1 MYTINVGVRQG
12 NGGFQEVRVDNGG
25 RLNLAT
31 GDRLVLAAAPENV
44 EIVSGDRGDY
54 VVRLK
59 GGEEFFVAS
68 ADDAKELVLISPD
81 TGEPLIMFDIQHPEQ
96 EVDAHVSQPLGVH
109 QASVAGTEFLQEDV
123 GEDLGMGQLLDMA
136 SFSAESGEELTSAS
150 GQSFPDW
157 EEPAGTLPGDDG
169 AGDSNSAPSVSG
181 SVDLGSIDEDGSLV
195 FSRADLLA
203 TASDADGDA
212 LTVTGLSVA
221 SGDGTLTD
229 NGDGTWTFAPSADWN
244 GTVIFNYTVSD
255 GNGGATAT
263 AANLTVNPV
272 NDAPGIDVNAPINV
286 EAEATVSLAGYLHAG
301 DVDNAASEL
310 AYTITHAPEFGTL
323 MLDGVAITD
332 FSGTVFTQADI
343 DAGRVA
349 YRFAPEA
356 GSEIRVVEDDSFTF
370 TVTDGLTATPETI
383 FDVHSIPVQ
392 MWGTNGEDTIIG
404 TTATTRADATFLIYG
419 FDGDDALFSGGG
431 WEDVRLGYMQDVYS
445 GAGDDTLYGGSGND
459 SLVASLG
466 ADILD
471 GGDGVD
477 MAYYCLSHTSVHID
491 LNVAGPQSGGES
503 GNFGLGDVLRGIE
516 DVWGA
521 QNGALGNV
529 ITGDD
534 ADNVLVSGY
543 TNDTLYGG
551 DGDDSLF
558 GVHGVEVLLV
568 GGSGND
574 TLNLD
579 YGVAYGGD
587 GDDLVY
593 SGLGRVGSGSLY
605 GGAGNDT
612 LTSGGDHTLEGG
624 AGADYMYSS
633 DVTSLLTVSYSQ
645 SLAVEIDLNNMVQ
658 VQGNGADGNDAI
670 GDTLEDI
677 WNVIGSSYGD
687 TLIGGYHPNRLDGLE
702 GDDKIYGSNY
712 WDTLIGGGGDDT
724 LDGGAHGDNLDGGD
738 GVDTVDYSSSP
749 TWVNIDLSVTGAQMG
764 GGTGNHGLGD
774 VLTGIENIV
783 GSNDTLYGD
792 MLMGDDA
799 DNFLSGLAG
808 DDTLFGNAG
817 NDSLAGGDGDDKL
830 NGGAG
835 ADTLDGGSNTVG
847 EAIKYH
853 YNQIGGV
860 LLNPVIRYEATP
872 GGDWADYSASGA
884 AVHVDLTSSG
894 AQSGGHAEGDVLTG
908 IENVIGSAH
917 GDTLIGQDYV
927 SNVFAGL
934 AGADSLVGG
943 ESVLDVVEVFDGGW
957 TATTNFYYPD
967 TADYSRSE
975 SWVNVDLNSAV
986 GQTDGGAGNHALGD
1000 TLAGIENVIGTNDAH
1015 GDALT
1020 GDGSH
1025 NFLDGLAGA
1034 DILIG
1039 GAGDD
1044 TLRGGSGADF
1054 LDGGTNTD
1062 ANLHNSGD
1070 WVDYSTGTA
1079 GVSVDLYLQDGIA
1092 TQSGGDAEGD
1102 TLLGF
1107 ENVMGSEHDDSIVG
1121 DNADNWLVGLAGN
1134 DTMIGDDPSS
1144 LNWWEKSND
1153 SMWGG
1158 AGDDAMFGGAGQDRM
1173 WGDSGND
1180 TLIGGTEKDSLYGGD
1195 GDDFIMGG
1203 NDHQDTLFGGNTIPV
1218 DSEAFDNSGDFLS
1231 GGAGQDT
1238 LFGGGGHHGRETLE
1252 GGADG
1257 DLLLGSVDGDIL
1269 AYYAN
1274 SPSAIYVDLTR
1285 QDGIAAQSGG
1295 EAEGD
1300 TLLGIHHVTGSGF
1313 DDTIL
1318 GFETDNELKGMGG
1331 DDFITGGAGQD
1342 SLWGDG
1348 GYTLSDSDND
1358 TLEGGTGSDF
1368 IHGGGGHDIA
1378 SYRNSAQGVLVDLD
1392 DQNYA
1397 YPGTPN
1403 PTYPGR
1409 GEPGQIGADPTG
1421 EEHGDWLWYM
1431 DGVWGSEH
1439 GDTLLGRDTDWDGVY
1454 NMSSNDEL
1462 RGFGGNDSL
1471 VGLGGDDSL
1480 YGGDGDDTLAGGPG
1494 QDLLHGDSGDDLL
1507 LGGSDD
1513 SVHGGD
1519 GFDVFKLEDHSGL
1532 GHALDLSAMVSDG
1545 RISGIERVDILGD
1558 ADDAN
1563 VLTLRAGDVLAVS
1576 DTDTLW
1582 VRGDGTDEVSTTD
1595 SGWSLVASDVVGSDG
1610 FEYNH
1615 YTNIVGPSV
1624 VHLMVA
1630 EDITTQNITG

>member
-1 MYTINVGVRQG
+1 MHMSVGVRLA
-12 NGGFQEVRVDNGG
+12 NGGFQDVRIDNGG
-25 RLNLAT
+25 RLRLGH
-31 GDRLVLAAAPENV
+31 GDRLVLAAAPADV
-44 EIVSGDRGDY
+44 EIAPGDNGDY

-59 GGEEFFVAS
+59 GGGEFFVAS
-68 ADDAKELVLISPD
+68 GDDALELVVASPD
-81 TGEPLIMFDIQHPEQ
+81 ANDPLIMFDIDHSGEP
-96 EVDAHVSQPLGVH
+96 VDEHVSQPLGVH

-136 SFSAESGEELTSAS
+136 SFSAEGVGSLTSAS
-150 GQSFPDW
+150 GPSFPDW

-181 SVDLGSIDEDGSLV
+181 FVDLGSIDEDGSLV

-212 LTVTGLSVA
+212 LTVTGLSVV

-229 NGDGTWTFAPSADWN
+229 HGGGTWTFAPSADWN
-244 GTVIFNYTVSD
+244 GAVTFDYTVSD
-255 GNGGATAT
+255 GNGGTIDT
-263 AANLTVNPV
+263 SANLTVTPV
-272 NDAPGIDVNAPINV
+272 NDAPVIDVNATINV
-286 EAEATVSLAGYLHAG
+286 AAETTVSLAGHLHAG
-301 DVDNAASEL
+301 DVDNVASDL
-310 AYTITHAPEFGTL
+310 AYTIIHAPEFGTL
-323 MLDGVAITD
+323 MLDGAAITD

-356 GSEIRVVEDDSFTF
+356 GSEVRVVEDDSFTF
-370 TVTDGLTATPETI
+370 TVTDGLAAIPETT
-383 FDVHSIPVQ
+383 FDMHSIPVQ
-392 MWGTNGEDTIIG
+392 VWGTN
-404 TTATTRADATFLIYG
+404 
-419 FDGDDALFSGGG
+419 DGDDFAGATDFTSVGTTFLVHGLDGNDS
-431 WEDVRLGYMQDVYS
+431 MYS
-445 GAGDDTLYGGSGND
+445 GAGDDTLYGG
-459 SLVASLG
+459 A
-466 ADILD
+466 
-471 GGDGVD
+471 
-477 MAYYCLSHTSVHID
+477 
-491 LNVAGPQSGGES
+491 
-503 GNFGLGDVLRGIE
+503 
-516 DVWGA
+516 
-521 QNGALGNV
+521 
-529 ITGDD
+529 GDD
-534 ADNVLVSGY
+534 VV
-543 TNDTLYGG
+543 YG
-551 DGDDSLF
+551 
-558 GVHGVEVLLV
+558 
-568 GGSGND
+568 N
-574 TLNLD
+574 
-579 YGVAYGGD
+579 
-587 GDDLVY
+587 
-593 SGLGRVGSGSLY
+593 
-605 GGAGNDT
+605 
-612 LTSGGDHTLEGG
+612 
-624 AGADYMYSS
+624 AGADF
-633 DVTSLLTVSYSQ
+633 
-645 SLAVEIDLNNMVQ
+645 I
-658 VQGNGADGNDAI
+658 
-670 GDTLEDI
+670 
-677 WNVIGSSYGD
+677 
-687 TLIGGYHPNRLDGLE
+687 
-702 GDDKIYGSNY
+702 
-712 WDTLIGGGGDDT
+712 
-724 LDGGAHGDNLDGGD
+724 DGGA
-738 GVDTVDYSSSP
+738 
-749 TWVNIDLSVTGAQMG
+749 
-764 GGTGNHGLGD
+764 
-774 VLTGIENIV
+774 
-783 GSNDTLYGD
+783 
-792 MLMGDDA
+792 
-799 DNFLSGLAG
+799 
-808 DDTLFGNAG
+808 
-817 NDSLAGGDGDDKL
+817 
-830 NGGAG
+830 
-835 ADTLDGGSNTVG
+835 NTAI

-860 LLNPVIRYEATP
+860 LLNPVIRYQATP
-872 GGDWADYSASGA
+872 GGDWADYGASGA
-884 AVHVDLTSSG
+884 AVHVDLTSPG

-943 ESVLDVVEVFDGGW
+943 ESVRDVIEVFDGGW

-967 TADYSRSE
+967 TADYSQSP

-1034 DILIG
+1034 DTLIG

-1070 WVDYSTGTA
+1070 WVDYSTSTA
-1079 GVSVDLYLQDGIA
+1079 GVSVNLYHQDGIA
-1092 TQSGGDAEGD
+1092 TQSGGDALGD
-1102 TLLGF
+1102 TLTGF

-1121 DNADNWLVGLAGN
+1121 DNADNWLVGLDGN

-1144 LNWWEKSND
+1144 LNWWETSND

-1195 GDDFIMGG
+1195 GDDFITGG
-1203 NDHQDTLFGGNTIPV
+1203 NYHLDTLFGGNTIPV

-1231 GGAGQDT
+1231 GGAGRDT
-1238 LFGGGGHHGRETLE
+1238 LLGGFGYHGRETLE

-1257 DLLLGSVDGDIL
+1257 DLLFGSVDGDIL

-1300 TLLGIHHVTGSGF
+1300 TLLGIHHVAGSGF

-1331 DDFITGGAGQD
+1331 DDFITGGEGQD

-1348 GYTLSDSDND
+1348 GITSSDSDND
-1358 TLEGGTGSDF
+1358 TLEGGAGSDF

-1378 SYRNSAQGVLVDLD
+1378 SYRNSALGVLVDLD

-1403 PTYPGR
+1403 PSYPGR
-1409 GEPGQIGADPTG
+1409 GEPGQTGADPAG

-1462 RGFGGNDSL
+1462 RGFGGDDSL

-1480 YGGDGDDTLAGGPG
+1480 YGGGGHDTLAGGLG

-1507 LGGSDD
+1507 LGGPDD

-1532 GHALDLSAMVSDG
+1532 GRTLDLSAMASDG

-1563 VLTLRAGDVLAVS
+1563 VLTLRAGDVLAVA

-1582 VRGDGTDEVSTTD
+1582 VYGDGADEVSTTD
-1595 SGWSLVASDVVGSDG
+1595 SGWSLVEMNVAGSDG
-1610 FEYNH
+1610 HDYNH
-1615 YTNIVGPSV
+1615 YTSTVGSSV

-1630 EDITTQNITG
+1630 EDITEQHIVHP

>member
-1 MYTINVGVRQG
+1 MYTINVGVRQE
-12 NGGFQEVRVDNGG
+12 NGDFQEVRIDNGG
-25 RLNLAT
+25 RLNLSH
-31 GDRLVLAAAPENV
+31 GDRLVLAAAPEDV

-59 GGEEFFVAS
+59 GGEEFSVAL

-109 QASVAGTEFLQEDV
+109 QASVAGTEFLQQDV

-136 SFSAESGEELTSAS
+136 SFSAEGGGALTSAS
-150 GQSFPDW
+150 GPSFPDW
-157 EEPAGTLPGDDG
+157 EEAAGTLPGDDG
-169 AGDSNSAPSVSG
+169 TGDSNNAPFVSG
-181 SVDLGSIDEDGSLV
+181 SVDLGSIDEEGCLV

-244 GTVIFNYTVSD
+244 GAVSFGYTIFD

-263 AANLTVNPV
+263 SANLTVNPV
-272 NDAPGIDVNAPINV
+272 NDAPFIDLNAPINV

-301 DVDNAASEL
+301 DVDNAASDL

-370 TVTDGLTATPETI
+370 TVNDGLTATPETT
-383 FDVHSIPVQ
+383 FDMHSIPVQ
-392 MWGTNGEDTIIG
+392 MWGTDSGEIITC
-404 TTATTRADATFLIYG
+404 TTATTRTDATFLVYG
-419 FDGDDALFSGGG
+419 FDGDDWLFSGGNM
-431 WEDVRLGYMQDVYS
+431 DNVRLNLIPHG
-445 GAGDDTLYGGSGND
+445 GAGDDTLYGGAGND
-459 SLVASLG
+459 YLVASLG

-477 MAYYCLSHTSVHID
+477 TAFYRQSPTSVNID
-491 LNVAGPQSGGES
+491 LNVTGPQSGGDS
-503 GNFGLGDVLRGIE
+503 GNFGEGDVLRGIE
-516 DVWGA
+516 DVLGA
-521 QNGALGNV
+521 LHRDDPWALGNV
-529 ITGDD
+529 IMGDD
-534 ADNVLVSGY
+534 ADNILAGGC
-543 TNDTLYGG
+543 THDTLYGG
-551 DGDDSLF
+551 DGDDMLF
-558 GVHGVEVLLV
+558 KTG
-568 GGSGND
+568 
-574 TLNLD
+574 
-579 YGVAYGGD
+579 YGG
-587 GDDLVY
+587 
-593 SGLGRVGSGSLY
+593 GLFI
-605 GGAGNDT
+605 GGAGNDYLDLHDGAAYGGSGDDT
-612 LTSGGDHTLEGG
+612 IYASGTADLYGGDGNDSLRGTDGQLEGG
-624 AGADYMYSS
+624 AGADYMSGTL
-633 DVTSLLTVSYSQ
+633 TSQNLTKISYSQ
-645 SLAVEIDLNNMVQ
+645 SLAVEIDLNNRVQ
-658 VQGNGADGNDAI
+658 VQGNGADGNEAI
-670 GDTLEDI
+670 GDTLEYI
-677 WNVIGSSYGD
+677 WNVIGSSHGD
-687 TLIGGYHPNRLDGLE
+687 TLIGNLYPNQL
-702 GDDKIYGSNY
+702 YGS
-712 WDTLIGGGGDDT
+712 GGDDI
-724 LDGGAHGDNLDGGD
+724 LVGGAGADLLDGGD
-738 GVDTVDYSSSP
+738 SVDTADYSSNP
-749 TWVNIDLSVTGAQMG
+749 TWVNIDLNVTGSQTG
-764 GGTGNHGLGD
+764 GGSGNHGQSD
-774 VLTGIENIV
+774 VLTGVENV
-783 GSNDTLYGD
+783 LGSNDTLHGD
-792 MLMGDDA
+792 VLAGDDA

-817 NDSLAGGDGDDKL
+817 NDALAGGDGDDKL

-835 ADTLDGGSNTVG
+835 ADTLDGGSNTVV

-853 YNQIGGV
+853 YNELGGV

-908 IENVIGSAH
+908 IENVAGSAQ

-943 ESVLDVVEVFDGGW
+943 ESILDVVEVFDGGW

-967 TADYSRSE
+967 TADYSQSP

-986 GQTDGGAGNHALGD
+986 GQTGGGTGNHALGD
-1000 TLAGIENVIGTNDAH
+1000 TLAGIEHVIGTNDVH
-1015 GDALT
+1015 GDQLT

-1034 DILIG
+1034 DTLIG

-1044 TLRGGSGADF
+1044 TLRGGSGADS

-1070 WVDYSTGTA
+1070 WVDYSTSTA
-1079 GVSVDLYLQDGIA
+1079 GVSVNLFHQDGIA
-1092 TQSGGDAEGD
+1092 TQSGGDAQGD
-1102 TLLGF
+1102 TLTGF
-1107 ENVMGSEHDDSIVG
+1107 ENVMGSENDDSIVG
-1121 DNADNWLVGLAGN
+1121 DNADNWLVGLDGN
-1134 DTMIGDDPSS
+1134 DTMSGDDPSS
-1144 LNWWEKSND
+1144 LNWWETSND

-1195 GDDFIMGG
+1195 GDDFIAGG
-1203 NDHQDTLFGGNTIPV
+1203 NYHMDTLFGGNTIPV

-1231 GGAGQDT
+1231 GGAGRDT
-1238 LFGGGGHHGRETLE
+1238 LLGGLGYHGRETLE

-1331 DDFITGGAGQD
+1331 DDFITGGEGQD

-1348 GYTLSDSDND
+1348 GNTSSDSDND
-1358 TLEGGTGSDF
+1358 TLEGGVGSDF

-1378 SYRNSAQGVLVDLD
+1378 SYRNAALGVLVDLD

-1403 PTYPGR
+1403 PSYPGR
-1409 GEPGQIGADPTG
+1409 GEPGQTGADPTG

-1439 GDTLLGRDTDWDGVY
+1439 GDTLLGRDTDWDGVFL
-1454 NMSSNDEL
+1454 MSSKDEL
-1462 RGFGGNDSL
+1462 RGFGGDDSL

-1480 YGGDGDDTLAGGPG
+1480 YGGDGHDTLVGGPG

-1507 LGGSDD
+1507 LGGPDD

-1532 GHALDLSAMVSDG
+1532 GQTLDLSAMVSDG
-1545 RISGIERVDILGD
+1545 RISGIERVDMQGG

-1563 VLTLRAGDVLAVS
+1563 VLTLRAGDVLTVS

-1582 VRGDGTDEVSTTD
+1582 VYGDGTDQVSTTD
-1595 SGWSLVASDVVGSDG
+1595 SGWSLIASDVVGSDG

-1615 YTNIVGPSV
+1615 YTNTVGPSV

-1630 EDITTQNITG
+1630 EDIASQNITG